1 MIVFSAKLIDHIPR
15 WAICLLKGHPGPGK
29 VDRREP
35 RAVVTTRP
43 SQPAEALGVWGP
55 SQGSGGV
62 VGSCG
67 GLRGG
72 LTLLRPSSA
81 LCGLLT
87 GPRKSLWDTE
97 GVGRTSQ
104 SGISGHSRKNGLFP
118 FSLLFEKWTHEEFLS

>member
-35 RAVVTTRP
+35 RAVVTTGP
-43 SQPAEALGVWGP
+43 SLPAEALGMWGP

-62 VGSCG
+62 VRSCG

-81 LCGLLT
+81 LCGLLP
-87 GPRKSLWDTE
+87 GPRKSSWDTE
-97 GVGRTSQ
+97 GVGRASQ
-104 SGISGHSRKNGLFP
+104 SGIRGHPRKNEFI
-118 FSLLFEKWTHEEFLS
+118 HFLSSV